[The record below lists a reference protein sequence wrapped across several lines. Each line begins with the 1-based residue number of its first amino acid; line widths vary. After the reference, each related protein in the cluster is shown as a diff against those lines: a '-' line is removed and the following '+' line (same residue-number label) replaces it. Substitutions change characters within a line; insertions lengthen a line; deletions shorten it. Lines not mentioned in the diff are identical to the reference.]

1 MPLRQYFFL
10 TNGHSLLV
18 KLKNISEYARR
29 RWYGAELGKR
39 FKCYKCNCKFYDL
52 GKPNPICPRC
62 GEDQTNEENKKLLKR
77 KRKRVIGKGR
87 SDVRPEIE
95 DNELLRVG
103 EDDVEE
109 YILDM
114 EDIVLEENSEYE
126 EEPAESEEE
135 E

>member
-1 MPLRQYFFL
+1 M
-10 TNGHSLLV
+10 
-18 KLKNISEYARR
+18 
-29 RWYGAELGKR
+29 AELGKR

-95 DNELLRVG
+95 ENELLRVG